1 MKLTIRHIEVFR
13 AIMAAGSVTGAARL
27 LFTSQPTVSR
37 ELARMEQVTGLNLF
51 EREGGRLAPTA
62 QALLLIEEV
71 ERAFVG
77 LERIDRFAQAI
88 RNFEQGR
95 LAITCLP
102 LFSQT
107 LLPKA
112 CKTFH
117 QQHPGV
123 SLSIT
128 AQESPLLEESLVA
141 QQHDLGLTETEQ
153 VPRGAVGELLF
164 SADMVCVLPRGHPLL
179 AKPILELRDF
189 HEVDFINLASLDS
202 YRQQLDRRF
211 REAGVNR
218 RTVIETTSA
227 ASVCA
232 MVRQGLGVA
241 IINPLSGLDARQAG
255 LSIRRLS
262 ISVPYRV
269 MLIRPEHRPASAV
282 LEPFCQ
288 VLAMRAREME
298 AVLVKDFG
306 RLGDGE
312 RVVQEPDASPARA
325 PE

>member
-1 MKLTIRHIEVFR
+1 MRLSIRHIEVFR

-37 ELARMEQVTGLNLF
+37 ELARMEQVTGLSLF
-51 EREGGRLAPTA
+51 EREGGRLVPSA

-112 CKTFH
+112 CKAFH
-117 QQHPGV
+117 QHHPGV

-141 QQHDLGLTETEQ
+141 QQHDLGLTETAQ

-164 SADMVCVLPRGHPLL
+164 SADMVCVLPAQHLLL
-179 AKPILELRDF
+179 AKPVLQLQDF

-202 YRQQLDRRF
+202 YRQQLDRHF

-218 RTVIETTSA
+218 RTIIETTSA

-241 IINPLSGLDARQAG
+241 IINPLSGLEAGQAG
-255 LSIRRLS
+255 LAIRRLDL
-262 ISVPYRV
+262 SVPYQV
-269 MLIRPEHRPASAV
+269 MLIQPELRPASAV

-288 VLAMRAREME
+288 ALRGQARTME
-298 AVLVKDFG
+298 AALAQG
-306 RLGDGE
+306 
-312 RVVQEPDASPARA
+312 A
-325 PE
+325 

>member
-1 MKLTIRHIEVFR
+1 MKLTLRHLEVFR

-51 EREGGRLAPTA
+51 EREGGRLVATA
-62 QALLLIEEV
+62 QALLLVDEV
-71 ERAFVG
+71 ERAFIG

-95 LAITCLP
+95 LSVTCLP

-107 LLPKA
+107 LLPLA
-112 CKTFH
+112 CQRFY
-117 QQHPGV
+117 QQHKGV
-123 SLSIT
+123 SVCIT

-141 QQHDLGLTETEQ
+141 QQHDLGLTEVEQ

-164 SADMVCVLPRGHPLL
+164 SADMVCVLPQGHPLR
-179 AKPILELRDF
+179 AKAVLQLSDF
-189 HEVDFINLASLDS
+189 HEVDFINLASLDT
-202 YRQQLDRRF
+202 YRQQLDQQF
-211 REAGVNR
+211 RAAGVNR

-241 IINPLSGLDARQAG
+241 IINPLSGLEAGQAG
-255 LSIRRLS
+255 LVMRRLD

-282 LEPFCQ
+282 VAPFCTALRAQ
-288 VLAMRAREME
+288 AQAMM
-298 AVLVKDFG
+298 
-306 RLGDGE
+306 
-312 RVVQEPDASPARA
+312 ASLTP
-325 PE
+325 PEL

>member
-1 MKLTIRHIEVFR
+1 MKLTLRHLEVFR

-51 EREGGRLAPTA
+51 EREGGRLMATA
-62 QALLLIEEV
+62 QALLLVDEV
-71 ERAFVG
+71 ERAFIG

-95 LAITCLP
+95 LSVSCLP

-107 LLPKA
+107 LLPLA
-112 CKTFH
+112 CQRFY
-117 QQHPGV
+117 QQHKGV
-123 SLSIT
+123 SVCIT

-141 QQHDLGLTETEQ
+141 QQHDLGLTEVEQ

-164 SADMVCVLPRGHPLL
+164 SADMVCVLPQGHPLR
-179 AKPILELRDF
+179 AKAVLQLSDF
-189 HEVDFINLASLDS
+189 HEVDFINLASLDT
-202 YRQQLDRRF
+202 YRQQLDQQF
-211 REAGVNR
+211 RAAGVNR

-241 IINPLSGLDARQAG
+241 IINPLSGLEAGQAG
-255 LSIRRLS
+255 LVMRRLN

-282 LEPFCQ
+282 VAPFCTALRAQ
-288 VLAMRAREME
+288 AQAMMA
-298 AVLVKDFG
+298 ALT
-306 RLGDGE
+306 
-312 RVVQEPDASPARA
+312 P
-325 PE
+325 PEL

>member
-1 MKLTIRHIEVFR
+1 MKLTLRHLEVFR

-51 EREGGRLAPTA
+51 EREGGRLVATA
-62 QALLLIEEV
+62 QALLLVDEV
-71 ERAFVG
+71 ERAFIG

-95 LAITCLP
+95 LSVTCLP

-107 LLPKA
+107 LLPLA
-112 CKTFH
+112 CQRFY
-117 QQHPGV
+117 QQHKGV
-123 SLSIT
+123 SVCIN

-141 QQHDLGLTETEQ
+141 QQHDLGLTEVEQ

-164 SADMVCVLPRGHPLL
+164 SADMVCVLPQGHPLR
-179 AKPILELRDF
+179 AKAVLQLSDF
-189 HEVDFINLASLDS
+189 HEVDFINLASLDT
-202 YRQQLDRRF
+202 YRQQLDQQF
-211 REAGVNR
+211 RAAGVNR

-241 IINPLSGLDARQAG
+241 IINPLSGLEAGQAG
-255 LSIRRLS
+255 LVMRRLD

-282 LEPFCQ
+282 VAPFCTALRAQ
-288 VLAMRAREME
+288 AQAMMA
-298 AVLVKDFG
+298 ALT
-306 RLGDGE
+306 
-312 RVVQEPDASPARA
+312 P
-325 PE
+325 PEL

>member
-1 MKLTIRHIEVFR
+1 MKLSVRHIEVFR

-37 ELARMEQVTGLNLF
+37 ELARLEQVTGLNLF
-51 EREGGRLAPTA
+51 EREGGRLVATA

-71 ERAFVG
+71 ERAYVG
-77 LERIDRFAQAI
+77 LERIERFAQAI

-112 CKTFH
+112 CQRFH
-117 QQHPGV
+117 QQHRGV
-123 SLSIT
+123 SVSIL

-141 QQHDLGLTETEQ
+141 QQHDLGLTEVEQ
-153 VPRGAVGELLF
+153 TPRGAYGELLF
-164 SADMVCVLPRGHPLL
+164 SANMVCVLPEHHPLQ
-179 AKPILELRDF
+179 AKAELELSDF
-189 HEVDFINLASLDS
+189 HEVDFINLASLDT
-202 YRQQLDRRF
+202 YRQRLDQHF
-211 REAGVNR
+211 RAAGVNR

-241 IINPLSGLDARQAG
+241 IINPLSGLEAAQGG
-255 LSIRRLS
+255 LPIRRLRV
-262 ISVPYRV
+262 SVPYQV
-269 MLIRPEHRPASAV
+269 MLIRPDHRPASAAV
-282 LEPFCQ
+282 EPFC
-288 VLAMRAREME
+288 E
-298 AVLVKDFG
+298 AL
-306 RLGDGE
+306 
-312 RVVQEPDASPARA
+312 RVQAQQMQAA
-325 PE
+325 LF

>member
-1 MKLTIRHIEVFR
+1 MLVFSYPHGNRAPLKLTIRHIEVFR

-27 LFTSQPTVSR
+27 LFTSQPTISR
-37 ELARMEQVTGLNLF
+37 ELARMEQVTGLGLF
-51 EREGGRLAPTA
+51 EREGGRLVPTA

-112 CKTFH
+112 CKRF
-117 QQHPGV
+117 QVQHPGV
-123 SLSIT
+123 SVSIT
-128 AQESPLLEESLVA
+128 AQESPSLEESLVA
-141 QQHDLGLTETEQ
+141 QQHDLGLTETAQ
-153 VPRGAVGELLF
+153 VPRGAVGELLLR
-164 SADMVCVLPRGHPLL
+164 ADMVCVLPAQHPLL
-179 AKPILELRDF
+179 AKPVLELRDF

-202 YRQQLDRRF
+202 YRQQLDQHF
-211 REAGVNR
+211 REAGMNR

-232 MVRQGLGVA
+232 MVGQGLGVA
-241 IINPLSGLDARQAG
+241 IINPLSGLEAGQGG

-262 ISVPYRV
+262 LSVPYQV
-269 MLIRPEHRPASAV
+269 MLIRPELRPGSAV

-288 VLAMRAREME
+288 ALREQAGDMQRA
-298 AVLVKDFG
+298 L
-306 RLGDGE
+306 
-312 RVVQEPDASPARA
+312 SY
-325 PE
+325 

>member
-1 MKLTIRHIEVFR
+1 MNLTLRHLEIFR

-51 EREGGRLAPTA
+51 EREGGRLVPTA
-62 QALLLIEEV
+62 QALLLIDEV
-71 ERAFVG
+71 ERAFIG

-107 LLPKA
+107 LLPRA
-112 CKTFH
+112 CQRFH
-117 QQHPGV
+117 QQHRGV
-123 SLSIT
+123 SVSIT

-141 QQHDLGLTETEQ
+141 QQHDLGLTEVEQ
-153 VPRGAVGELLF
+153 IPRGAVGERLF
-164 SADMVCVLPRGHPLL
+164 SADMVCVLPQGHRLQ
-179 AKPILELRDF
+179 AKPVLALADF
-189 HEVDFINLASLDS
+189 HEVDFINLASLDT
-202 YRQQLDRRF
+202 YRQQLDQHF
-211 REAGVNR
+211 RAAGVNR

-241 IINPLSGLDARQAG
+241 IINPLSGLEAG
-255 LSIRRLS
+255 QGGLLMRRLS
-262 ISVPYRV
+262 VSVPYRV

-282 LEPFCQ
+282 VGPFCEALREQ
-288 VLAMRAREME
+288 AQAMETALG
-298 AVLVKDFG
+298 LV
-306 RLGDGE
+306 
-312 RVVQEPDASPARA
+312 
-325 PE
+325 

>member
-1 MKLTIRHIEVFR
+1 MKLSVRHIEVFR

-37 ELARMEQVTGLNLF
+37 ELARMEQVTGLTLF

-112 CKTFH
+112 CQRFH
-117 QQHPGV
+117 QQHRGV
-123 SLSIT
+123 SVSIT

-141 QQHDLGLTETEQ
+141 QQHDLGLTEVEQ

-164 SADMVCVLPRGHPLL
+164 SADMVCVLPQGHPLQARPVL
-179 AKPILELRDF
+179 TLGDF
-189 HEVDFINLASLDS
+189 HEVDFINLASLDT
-202 YRQQLDRRF
+202 YRQQLDQHF
-211 REAGVNR
+211 RAAGVNR

-241 IINPLSGLDARQAG
+241 IINPLSGLEAEQGG
-255 LSIRRLS
+255 LAMRRLS
-262 ISVPYRV
+262 LSVPYRV
-269 MLIRPEHRPASAV
+269 MLIRPEHRPASV
-282 LEPFCQ
+282 VVEPFCQ
-288 VLAMRAREME
+288 ALREQARLMERALAT
-298 AVLVKDFG
+298 
-306 RLGDGE
+306 
-312 RVVQEPDASPARA
+312 AS
-325 PE
+325 

>member
-1 MKLTIRHIEVFR
+1 MKLTLRHLEVFR

-51 EREGGRLAPTA
+51 EREGGRLVATA
-62 QALLLIEEV
+62 QALLLVDEV
-71 ERAFVG
+71 ERAFIG

-95 LAITCLP
+95 LSVSCLP

-107 LLPKA
+107 LLPLA
-112 CKTFH
+112 CQRFY
-117 QQHPGV
+117 QQHKGV
-123 SLSIT
+123 SVCIT

-141 QQHDLGLTETEQ
+141 QQHDLGLTEVEQ

-164 SADMVCVLPRGHPLL
+164 SADMVCVLPQGHPLR
-179 AKPILELRDF
+179 AKAVLQLSDF
-189 HEVDFINLASLDS
+189 HEVDFINLASLDT
-202 YRQQLDRRF
+202 YRQQLDQQF
-211 REAGVNR
+211 RAAGVNR

-241 IINPLSGLDARQAG
+241 IINPLSGLEAGQAG
-255 LSIRRLS
+255 LVMRRLD

-269 MLIRPEHRPASAV
+269 MLIRPEHRPGSAV
-282 LEPFCQ
+282 VAPFCTALRAQ
-288 VLAMRAREME
+288 AQAMMA
-298 AVLVKDFG
+298 ALT
-306 RLGDGE
+306 
-312 RVVQEPDASPARA
+312 P
-325 PE
+325 PEL

>member
-1 MKLTIRHIEVFR
+1 MKLSVRHIEVFR

-51 EREGGRLAPTA
+51 DREGGRLAPTA
-62 QALLLIEEV
+62 QALLLIDEV

-107 LLPKA
+107 LLPRA
-112 CKTFH
+112 CQRFH
-117 QQHPGV
+117 QQHRGV
-123 SLSIT
+123 SVSIT

-141 QQHDLGLTETEQ
+141 QQHDLGLTEVEQ

-164 SADMVCVLPRGHPLL
+164 SADMVCVLPQGHPLL
-179 AKPILELRDF
+179 AKAVLELSDF
-189 HEVDFINLASLDS
+189 DEVDFINLASLDT
-202 YRQQLDRRF
+202 YRQQLDQHF
-211 REAGVNR
+211 RAAGVNR

-241 IINPLSGLDARQAG
+241 IINPLSGLEAG
-255 LSIRRLS
+255 QGGLPIRRLS

-269 MLIRPEHRPASAV
+269 MLIQPEHRPASAV
-282 LEPFCQ
+282 VEPFCQ
-288 VLAMRAREME
+288 ALREQAREMSAALDGSSAQVTVEPGAAFSIHKE
-298 AVLVKDFG
+298 A
-306 RLGDGE
+306 
-312 RVVQEPDASPARA
+312 Q
-325 PE
+325 

>member
-1 MKLTIRHIEVFR
+1 VKLSVRHIEVFR

-37 ELARMEQVTGLNLF
+37 ELARLEQVTGLNLF
-51 EREGGRLAPTA
+51 EREGGRLVATA

-71 ERAFVG
+71 ERAYVG

-112 CKTFH
+112 CQRFH
-117 QQHPGV
+117 QQHRGV
-123 SLSIT
+123 SVSIV

-141 QQHDLGLTETEQ
+141 QQHDLGLTEIEQ
-153 VPRGAVGELLF
+153 IPRGAYGELLF
-164 SADMVCVLPRGHPLL
+164 SANMVCVLPEHHPLQ
-179 AKPILELRDF
+179 AKAELELSDF
-189 HEVDFINLASLDS
+189 HEVDFINLASLDT
-202 YRQQLDRRF
+202 YRQRLDQHF
-211 REAGVNR
+211 RAAGVNR

-241 IINPLSGLDARQAG
+241 IINPLSGLEAAQGG
-255 LSIRRLS
+255 LPIRRLKV
-262 ISVPYRV
+262 SVPYQV
-269 MLIRPEHRPASAV
+269 MLIRPDHRPASAAV
-282 LEPFCQ
+282 EPFCEALRVQ
-288 VLAMRAREME
+288 AQEMQATLAGSM
-298 AVLVKDFG
+298 
-306 RLGDGE
+306 
-312 RVVQEPDASPARA
+312 
-325 PE
+325 

>member
-1 MKLTIRHIEVFR
+1 MKLTLRHLEVFR

-51 EREGGRLAPTA
+51 EREGGRLVATA
-62 QALLLIEEV
+62 QALLLVDEV
-71 ERAFVG
+71 ERAFIG

-95 LAITCLP
+95 LSVTCLP

-107 LLPKA
+107 LLPLA
-112 CKTFH
+112 CQRFY
-117 QQHPGV
+117 QQHKGV
-123 SLSIT
+123 SVCIT

-141 QQHDLGLTETEQ
+141 QQHDLGLTEVEQ

-164 SADMVCVLPRGHPLL
+164 SADMVCVLPQGHPLR
-179 AKPILELRDF
+179 AKAVLQLSDF
-189 HEVDFINLASLDS
+189 HEVDFINLASLDT
-202 YRQQLDRRF
+202 YRQQLDQQF
-211 REAGVNR
+211 RAAGVNR

-241 IINPLSGLDARQAG
+241 IINPLSGLEAGQAG
-255 LSIRRLS
+255 LVMRKLN

-282 LEPFCQ
+282 VAPFCTALRAQ
-288 VLAMRAREME
+288 AQAMMA
-298 AVLVKDFG
+298 ALT
-306 RLGDGE
+306 
-312 RVVQEPDASPARA
+312 P
-325 PE
+325 PEL

>member
-1 MKLTIRHIEVFR
+1 MKLSIRHIEVFR

-51 EREGGRLAPTA
+51 EREGGRLVPTA

-112 CKTFH
+112 CKAFH

-123 SLSIT
+123 SVSIT

-141 QQHDLGLTETEQ
+141 QQHDLGLTETGQ
-153 VPRGAVGELLF
+153 VPRGAVGELMF
-164 SADMVCVLPRGHPLL
+164 SADMVCVLPEQHPLL
-179 AKPILELRDF
+179 AKPVLELHDF
-189 HEVDFINLASLDS
+189 HEIDFINLASLDI
-202 YRQQLDRRF
+202 YRQELDRHF

-218 RTVIETTSA
+218 RTIIETTSA

-241 IINPLSGLDARQAG
+241 IINPMSGLEAG
-255 LSIRRLS
+255 QGGLPIRRLS
-262 ISVPYRV
+262 LSIPYQV
-269 MLIRPEHRPASAV
+269 MLIRPELRPASAV

-288 VLAMRAREME
+288 AL
-298 AVLVKDFG
+298 
-306 RLGDGE
+306 
-312 RVVQEPDASPARA
+312 RVQARA
-325 PE
+325 MERALARGV

>member
-1 MKLTIRHIEVFR
+1 MKLTVRHIEVFR
-13 AIMAAGSVTGAARL
+13 AIMNAGSVTGAARL

-37 ELARMEQVTGLNLF
+37 ELARLEHLSGLRLF
-51 EREGGRLAPTA
+51 EREGGRLVATA

-71 ERAFVG
+71 ERAYVG

-112 CKTFH
+112 CQRFH
-117 QQHPGV
+117 QQHRGV
-123 SLSIT
+123 SVSIT

-141 QQHDLGLTETEQ
+141 QQHDLGLTEVEQ
-153 VPRGAVGELLF
+153 IPRGAYGELIF
-164 SADMVCVLPRGHPLL
+164 SASMVCVLPDQHPLL
-179 AKPILELRDF
+179 AKSVLALSDF
-189 HEVDFINLASLDS
+189 HEVDFINLASLDT
-202 YRQQLDRRF
+202 YRQQLDQHF
-211 REAGVNR
+211 RAIAVNR

-241 IINPLSGLDARQAG
+241 IINPLSGLEAAQSG
-255 LSIRRLS
+255 LPIRRLS
-262 ISVPYRV
+262 VSVPYKV
-269 MLIRPEHRPASAV
+269 MLIRPDYRPASTVVERFCEVLRLQAQDMAAV
-282 LEPFCQ
+282 L
-288 VLAMRAREME
+288 ARG
-298 AVLVKDFG
+298 F
-306 RLGDGE
+306 
-312 RVVQEPDASPARA
+312 
-325 PE
+325 

>member
-1 MKLTIRHIEVFR
+1 MKLSIRHIEVFR

-51 EREGGRLAPTA
+51 ERESGRLLATA

-71 ERAFVG
+71 ERAYIG

-107 LLPKA
+107 LLPKV
-112 CKTFH
+112 CQRFH
-117 QQHPGV
+117 QAHPGV
-123 SLSIT
+123 SVSIT
-128 AQESPLLEESLVA
+128 AQESPLLEESLLA
-141 QQHDLGLTETEQ
+141 QQHDLGLTEIEQ

-164 SADMVCVLPRGHPLL
+164 SADMVCVLPEQHRLL
-179 AKPILELRDF
+179 ARQTLELSDF
-189 HEVDFINLASLDS
+189 HEVDFINLASLDT
-202 YRQQLDRRF
+202 YRQQLDQHF
-211 REAGVNR
+211 RAAGVNR

-241 IINPLSGLDARQAG
+241 IINPLSGLEAAQGG
-255 LSIRRLS
+255 LAIRRLRV
-262 ISVPYRV
+262 SVPYRV
-269 MLIRPEHRPASAV
+269 MLIRPDHRPASAV
-282 LEPFCQ
+282 VEPFCAALRGQ
-288 VLAMRAREME
+288 AQEM
-298 AVLVKDFG
+298 AAALLSGF
-306 RLGDGE
+306 
-312 RVVQEPDASPARA
+312 
-325 PE
+325 

>member
-1 MKLTIRHIEVFR
+1 MKLTLRHLEVFR

-37 ELARMEQVTGLNLF
+37 ELARMEQATGLNLF
-51 EREGGRLAPTA
+51 EREGGRLVATA
-62 QALLLIEEV
+62 QALLLVDEV
-71 ERAFVG
+71 ERAFIG

-95 LAITCLP
+95 LSVTCLP

-107 LLPKA
+107 LLPLA
-112 CKTFH
+112 CQRFY
-117 QQHPGV
+117 QQHKGV
-123 SLSIT
+123 SVCIT

-141 QQHDLGLTETEQ
+141 QQHDLGLTEVEQ

-164 SADMVCVLPRGHPLL
+164 SADMVCVLPQGHPLR
-179 AKPILELRDF
+179 AKAVLQLSDF
-189 HEVDFINLASLDS
+189 HEVDFINLASLDT
-202 YRQQLDRRF
+202 YRQQLDQQF
-211 REAGVNR
+211 RAAGVNR

-241 IINPLSGLDARQAG
+241 IINPLSGLEAGQAG
-255 LSIRRLS
+255 LVMRRLD

-282 LEPFCQ
+282 VAPFCTALRAQ
-288 VLAMRAREME
+288 AQAMMA
-298 AVLVKDFG
+298 ALT
-306 RLGDGE
+306 
-312 RVVQEPDASPARA
+312 P
-325 PE
+325 PEL